1 MLNVIRFAIDESASK
16 FTVQAFAEGMLSFL
30 GHSPTFAA
38 GDYAGV
44 IECDPETGEGASFT
58 LNVKAASLE
67 LVDDLSS
74 SDRRRIKE
82 TMHNEVLESETYPEI
97 VYDCPAS
104 NMTVSRTGDGQ
115 FDVTLN
121 GNLTLHGVTNRHP
134 IAGKVI
140 ASPTMLRTFGEF
152 QIPQT
157 SFNIE
162 LVSVAGGIL
171 KVKDELKCT
180 FDIVARPQVDSGQE
194 RM

>member
-1 MLNVIRFAIDESASK
+1 MANVIRYTIDKRVGK
-16 FTVQAFAEGMLSFL
+16 FTVQAFPEGMLSFL

-38 GDYAGV
+38 RDYEGI

-67 LVDDLSS
+67 LIDDLSS
-74 SDRRRIKE
+74 GDRRRIKE
-82 TMHNEVLESETYPEI
+82 TMHNDVLETATYPEI
-97 VYDCPAS
+97 IYDCPAS
-104 NMTVSRTGDGQ
+104 DMTVKRTGDGQ

-121 GNLTLHGVTNRHP
+121 GNLTLHGVINRHP
-134 IAGKVI
+134 ITGRVV
-140 ASPTMLRTFGEF
+140 ASPAMLRTFGEF

-157 SFNIE
+157 SFNIK

-180 FDIVARPQVDSGQE
+180 FDIVARP
-194 RM
+194 

>member
-1 MLNVIRFAIDESASK
+1 MANVIRYTIDKRVGK

-38 GDYAGV
+38 RDYEGT

-58 LNVKAASLE
+58 LNVKAAALE
-67 LVDDLSS
+67 LIDDLSS

-82 TMHNEVLESETYPEI
+82 TMHDEVLESETYPEI

-104 NMTVSRTGDGQ
+104 DMTVKRTGDGQ

-134 IAGKVI
+134 ITGKVI
-140 ASPTMLRTFGEF
+140 ANPATLRAFGEF
-152 QIPQT
+152 QIAQT
-157 SFNIE
+157 NFNIE
-162 LVSVAGGIL
+162 RVSVAGGIL

-180 FDIVARPQVDSGQE
+180 FDIVARP
-194 RM
+194 

>member
-1 MLNVIRFAIDESASK
+1 MASVIRYTIDKRASK

-38 GDYAGV
+38 RDYEGV
-44 IECDPETGEGASFT
+44 IECDPETGEGISLR

-67 LVDDLSS
+67 LLDDLSS
-74 SDRRRIKE
+74 GDRRRIRE
-82 TMHNEVLESETYPEI
+82 TMHDEVLESENYPEI

-104 NMTVSRTGDGQ
+104 DMTVKRTGDGK

-134 IAGKVI
+134 ITGKVI
-140 ASPTMLRTFGEF
+140 ASPTTLRTFGEF
-152 QIPQT
+152 RIAQT
-157 SFNIE
+157 KFNIE

-180 FDIVARPQVDSGQE
+180 FDIVARP
-194 RM
+194 